1 MKPFLL
7 LVATLFAL
15 TACSD
20 DAEVVET
27 DEVTETRMD
36 DVDVIDGTISD
47 DMVDIDTQTDT
58 DLAADGDE
66 LDGADDATDEADETA
81 E

>member
-1 MKPFLL
+1 MKPFLPIL
-7 LVATLFAL
+7 ATLLAL

-66 LDGADDATDEADETA
+66 LDGADDAADEADETA